1 MIVTCP
7 NCATRYLVD
16 DATLGDVA
24 RRRVRCASC
33 GNLWTYST
41 EAEAIHAAAVAELTA
56 EAATATSAP
65 GGPPVAEP
73 GRAEPRIQSPA
84 YSGGR
89 AGPTA
94 QGRPS
99 VAVELPAAARR
110 RGLRAVGLGLIVL
123 VAALVFGAILAR
135 DKIIAT
141 WPAAAPVY
149 AALHLS
155 EQPGAGLEVTV
166 TPTRTT
172 QSLVIDGNIVNGSA
186 TARRVPRL
194 RVTLRDGNKND
205 LESKVI
211 DPPVDRLAPGAT
223 ARFNTVF
230 EHPSIT
236 ATGVDVTF
244 ATD

>member
-41 EAEAIHAAAVAELTA
+41 EAEAIHTAVAALTA
-56 EAATATSAP
+56 EAAMATSTP

-84 YSGGR
+84 YSGGG

-110 RGLRAVGLGLIVL
+110 RGLRAGGLGLIVL

-155 EQPGAGLEVTV
+155 GRPGAGLEVTV

>member
-1 MIVTCP
+1 
-7 NCATRYLVD
+7 
-16 DATLGDVA
+16 
-24 RRRVRCASC
+24 
-33 GNLWTYST
+33 
-41 EAEAIHAAAVAELTA
+41 
-56 EAATATSAP
+56 
-65 GGPPVAEP
+65 
-73 GRAEPRIQSPA
+73 
-84 YSGGR
+84 
-89 AGPTA
+89 
-94 QGRPS
+94 
-99 VAVELPAAARR
+99 
-110 RGLRAVGLGLIVL
+110 VL
-123 VAALVFGAILAR
+123 VLGAVLGR
-135 DKIIAT
+135 DRIIAT

-149 AALHLS
+149 ATLHLR
-155 EQPGAGLEVTV
+155 EQPGAGLDVTV

-205 LESKVI
+205 LESKLI

>member
-7 NCATRYLVD
+7 NCATRYMVD
-16 DATLGDVA
+16 DAALGSVA
-24 RRRVRCASC
+24 GRRMRCASC
-33 GNLWTYST
+33 GNLWT
-41 EAEAIHAAAVAELTA
+41 EAEAIHAAVAELTA
-56 EAATATSAP
+56 EAAMATTTP
-65 GGPPVAEP
+65 GDPPVAEP
-73 GRAEPRIQSPA
+73 GRAESRIQSPPHPL
-84 YSGGR
+84 
-89 AGPTA
+89 GPTA
-94 QGRPS
+94 QARPS
-99 VAVELPAAARR
+99 VSAELLPAAARR

-123 VAALVFGAILAR
+123 VGVLVVGAILGR

-141 WPAAAPVY
+141 WPVVY
-149 AALHLS
+149 TTLRQSLN
-155 EQPGAGLEVTV
+155 PGAGLEVTV
-166 TPTRTT
+166 TPTRTI
-172 QSLVIDGNIVNGSA
+172 QSLVIDGNIVNGGA

-194 RVTLRDGNKND
+194 RVTLRDDNKSD

>member
-16 DATLGDVA
+16 DAAQGDVSG
-24 RRRVRCASC
+24 RRVRCASC
-33 GNLWTYST
+33 GNLWTYAT
-41 EAEAIHAAAVAELTA
+41 EAEAIHVAVAELTT
-56 EAATATSAP
+56 EAAMANTTHE
-65 GGPPVAEP
+65 GPPVGEP
-73 GRAEPRIQSPA
+73 GRFEPRIQSPPHPM
-84 YSGGR
+84 S
-89 AGPTA
+89 PTA

-99 VAVELPAAARR
+99 VSAELLPAAARR
-110 RGLRAVGLGLIVL
+110 RGLRAGGLGLIVL
-123 VAALVFGAILAR
+123 VGVLAVGAILGR

-149 AALHLS
+149 TMLHLR

-172 QSLVIDGNIVNGSA
+172 QSLVIDGNIVNGAA
-186 TARRVPRL
+186 TVRRVPRL
-194 RVTLRDGNKND
+194 RVTLRDGNKSD
-205 LESKVI
+205 LESKLI
-211 DPPVDRLAPGAT
+211 DPPIDRLAPGAT